1 MPGSS
6 PGEGESPGSGQ
17 PRAKPRGIF
26 LPTALLV
33 IVVAAIASLSSGL
46 LIGMGPC
53 GDGPD
58 GVSGNGPGPAAY
70 VVCEIEFPKD
80 KYEFRATPRGFHIVR
95 VHAFL
100 KLEREF
106 LALLLPLLIVLAG
119 VVMSRRRRQD
129 RPFYIA
135 LLAATVALFAPWIV
149 LIALW
154 RR

>member
-1 MPGSS
+1 
-6 PGEGESPGSGQ
+6 
-17 PRAKPRGIF
+17 
-26 LPTALLV
+26 
-33 IVVAAIASLSSGL
+33 
-46 LIGMGPC
+46 MGPC
-53 GDGPD
+53 GGGPE
-58 GVSGNGPGPAAY
+58 GASGNGPGPAAY

-80 KYEFRATPRGFHIVR
+80 ESFFSGVVDGRPHIVTL
-95 VHAFL
+95 HPAF